1 MLKVGI
7 TGQNG
12 FIGYHLY
19 NNLLLNKEKYKII
32 DFKRDYFLSH
42 DLMDSFVSN
51 CDIIVH
57 LAAINRDNDPSIIY
71 KTNIEL
77 ANSIVDSLFR
87 TKFNGLFI
95 FASSIQEN
103 LENTFGKSKKE
114 ARLLFQNWSENSS
127 GKFKALIIP
136 NIFGPFCKPNY
147 NSVISTFSYNLIN
160 NVESLINID
169 NKLNLLYIDDLV
181 DEIIK
186 TFSKQSESVINIKH
200 KYEFKVTQL
209 LNMLKYFKNT
219 YISNGE
225 IPSLSSDFNI
235 ALFNTFRSY
244 INNQLFFPVKYKNNI
259 DNRGNFVELVRFN
272 STGQVSFSSSKP
284 GITRGNHF
292 HTRKIERFSVIK
304 GNAIL
309 QLRKVGSS
317 DIQKYFL
324 NGENPSF
331 IDIPIWH
338 IHNIV
343 NTGNDDL
350 FTIFWINEAYNS
362 EDADTYYENI

>member
-19 NNLLLNKEKYKII
+19 NNLLLNTEKYKII
-32 DFKRDYFLSH
+32 DFNRDYFLSQE
-42 DLMDSFVSN
+42 LMDSFISN

-57 LAAINRDNDPSIIY
+57 LAAINRDNDPNIIY

-77 ANSIVDSLFR
+77 TKSIVDSLYR
-87 TKFNGLFI
+87 TKFNGLLV
-95 FASSIQEN
+95 FASSTQEE
-103 LENTFGKSKKE
+103 LENSFGKSKKE
-114 ARLLFQNWSENSS
+114 ARLLFENWSENSC
-127 GKFKALIIP
+127 GNFKALIIP

-147 NSVISTFSYNLIN
+147 NSVISTFSHNLIN
-160 NVESLINID
+160 NVESVINID
-169 NKLNLLYIDDLV
+169 NTLKLLYIDDLIDV
-181 DEIIK
+181 IIK
-186 TFSKQSESVINIKH
+186 TFSEQSGCVINIKN
-200 KYEFKVTQL
+200 KYEYKVSEL
-209 LNMLKYFKNT
+209 LDILTFFKNT
-219 YISNGE
+219 YIIKGE

-235 ALFNTFRSY
+235 TLFNTFRSY
-244 INNQLFFPVKYKNNI
+244 INHQLFFPHKYNNNI
-259 DNRGNFVELVRFN
+259 DHRGNFVEIVRFN
-272 STGQVSFSSSKP
+272 SSGQVSYSITKP

-309 QLRKVGSS
+309 QLRKIGSS
-317 DIQKYFL
+317 IIQKYFI

-331 IDIPIWH
+331 IDIPIWY

-343 NTGNDDL
+343 NIGIDDL
-350 FTIFWINEAYNS
+350 YTIFWINEAYNP